1 VARRR
6 AFRSQPAAVVHSADR
21 VAPGRRGLN
30 TWDLSFE
37 EQAAQL
43 QASKFAPVEEIAQ
56 SRTRTFHPYT
66 PGVLML
72 HSGHTLHQIAAVDQV
87 YPDDERI
94 TLQGHGLYCDGAW
107 TIYW

>member
-1 VARRR
+1 MGVRLSL
-6 AFRSQPAAVVHSADR
+6 RSPRLACIRGTSSA
-21 VAPGRRGLN
+21 
-30 TWDLSFE
+30 
-37 EQAAQL
+37 
-43 QASKFAPVEEIAQ
+43 K

-72 HSGHTLHQIAAVDQV
+72 HSGHTLHQIAAVDKA

-94 TLQGHGLYCDGAW
+94 TLQAHGLHCDGGW

>member
-1 VARRR
+1 
-6 AFRSQPAAVVHSADR
+6 
-21 VAPGRRGLN
+21 
-30 TWDLSFE
+30 
-37 EQAAQL
+37 L

>member
-1 VARRR
+1 M
-6 AFRSQPAAVVHSADR
+6 
-21 VAPGRRGLN
+21 
-30 TWDLSFE
+30 
-37 EQAAQL
+37 

-72 HSGHTLHQIAAVDQV
+72 HSGHTLHQIAAVDQA